1 MKQLNDISDVIW
13 LQTSFIGDVVLTTSA
28 MASLAKVAPGVKQHL
43 ITTKAGAQALDNHP
57 LLNSTHVFSKREGL
71 VSPIL
76 NVRKSIKDLNLRS
89 PVILQP
95 HKSLRSTI
103 LARLLGYPTIT
114 YRETSFSWTADVTV
128 PRVAVFH
135 EADRI
140 AILLEG
146 LGLSRKDFLG
156 RRPFMPQKDLPDY
169 AMAILNKNLKW
180 IGVAPGSVWATKRWP
195 SAKYANLVTQLL
207 QKSDYGII
215 LLGGPE
221 DQTACSF
228 IEASSLTSTPAAA
241 TRLLN
246 LAGKTNLKDLP
257 AIYAHLQCLISN
269 DSSPIHYASAFN
281 IPTLAIFG
289 ATVPSMG
296 FAPLADKRVVAQTE
310 LSCRPCGV
318 HGHQKCPLDHFKCMN
333 DLSVET
339 VLGKIHQ
346 LISL

>member
-1 MKQLNDISDVIW
+1 MKQLTDISDVIW
-13 LQTSFIGDVVLTTSA
+13 LQTSFIGDVILTTSA
-28 MASLAKVAPGVKQHL
+28 MASLANAAPGIKQHL

-57 LLNSTHVFSKREGL
+57 LLNSTHVFNKREGL

-76 NVRKSIKDLNLRS
+76 KVRKSIKDLNLRA

-103 LARLLGYPTIT
+103 LARILGYPTIT
-114 YRETSFSWTADVTV
+114 YQQTSFSWTANVTV
-128 PRVAVFH
+128 PRIAVFH

-140 AILLEG
+140 ALLLEG

-156 RRPFMPQKDLPDY
+156 RRPLLPRKDLPEY
-169 AMAILNKNLKW
+169 ANAILNNNLKW

-195 SAKYANLVTQLL
+195 SAKYAHLVTQLL
-207 QKSDYGII
+207 QKSEYGIV
-215 LLGGPE
+215 LLGGQE

-241 TRLLN
+241 TRLIN
-246 LAGKTNLKDLP
+246 LAGKTDLKDLP
-257 AIYAHLQCLISN
+257 GIYAHLQCLISN

-281 IPTLAIFG
+281 VATLAIFG

-296 FAPLADKRVVAQTE
+296 FGPLAEKSHVAETE
-310 LSCRPCGV
+310 LACRPCGV
-318 HGHQKCPLDHFKCMN
+318 HGHQRCPLDHFKCMN

-339 VLGKIHQ
+339 VLEKFHQ
-346 LISL
+346 LL